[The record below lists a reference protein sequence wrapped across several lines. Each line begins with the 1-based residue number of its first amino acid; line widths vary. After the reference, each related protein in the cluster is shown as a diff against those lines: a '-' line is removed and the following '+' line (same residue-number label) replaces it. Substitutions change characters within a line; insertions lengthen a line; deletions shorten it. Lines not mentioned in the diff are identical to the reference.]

1 MTEKEEYIHKW
12 ILEVSEQ
19 RPELGGLS
27 ICPYASS
34 SKSLIVET
42 VIDNIVPKSEY
53 DVIIFIVENFLEL
66 DQVQKWVNTYNKM
79 FPEYEFF
86 EDCASKKTFINGVQT
101 NNKKYNLILC
111 QLRSKLAK
119 VRKKLATTKYYNYW
133 SDSYLQEILGNDYS
147 ILKNRD
153 SNPSKSSDL

>member
-1 MTEKEEYIHKW
+1 MTEKEAYIHEW
-12 ILEVSEQ
+12 ISEVSEQ

-42 VIDNIVPKSEY
+42 SIHNILPKPEY
-53 DVIIFIVENFLEL
+53 DVIIFIVDDSLKLNE
-66 DQVQKWVNTYNKM
+66 VQTWVYTYNKM

-86 EDCASKKTFINGVQT
+86 EDCASKETFINGVQT

-111 QLRSKLAK
+111 QSKSKLTK
-119 VRKKLATTKYYNYW
+119 FRKKLATTGYYNYW
-133 SDSYLQEILGNDYS
+133 SESYLQEILGNDYS
-147 ILKNRD
+147 IVKN
-153 SNPSKSSDL
+153 

>member
-1 MTEKEEYIHKW
+1 M
-12 ILEVSEQ
+12 
-19 RPELGGLS
+19 S

-42 VIDNIVPKSEY
+42 LIDNIVPEPGH
-53 DVIIFIVENFLEL
+53 DVIIFIVENSLKL
-66 DQVQKWVNTYNKM
+66 DQVQTWVHTYNKM

-86 EDCASKKTFINGVQT
+86 EDCASKETFINGVQT

-111 QLRSKLAK
+111 QLRSKLTK
-119 VRKKLATTKYYNYW
+119 VRKKLATTEYYNYW
-133 SDSYLQEILGNDYS
+133 SEPYLQEILGNDYF